1 MQSYFIPGR
10 YDIETEIN
18 GQLYSGYYTLGKDT
32 ITVHYSYHSESTQKS
47 SNNDVL
53 ATIILGELVRKFG
66 ND

>member
-1 MQSYFIPGR
+1 MQSYIIPGR
-10 YDIETEIN
+10 HNIETEIN
-18 GQLYSGYYTLGKDT
+18 GKLYSGYYTLERDT

-53 ATIILGELVRKFG
+53 ANIILGQLVRRFG